1 MTQFHCDACRRPRER
16 FSGMCSGDPRGA
28 MSVGSRYPAHKPA
41 GLARRLVTEFLRRD
55 WSRGVH
61 SALALGTYLATG
73 RSLFRKY
80 SALLVTLVGG
90 ALMANAAIEMYYS
103 YGESREALIA

>member
-1 MTQFHCDACRRPRER
+1 MD
-16 FSGMCSGDPRGA
+16 SGDPRGA
-28 MSVGSRYPAHKPA
+28 MSVESWYPAHDPA
-41 GLARRLVTEFLRRD
+41 GSVGRLVTEFLRRD

-80 SALLVTLVGG
+80 SALLVTLGW
-90 ALMANAAIEMYYS
+90 
-103 YGESREALIA
+103 RR